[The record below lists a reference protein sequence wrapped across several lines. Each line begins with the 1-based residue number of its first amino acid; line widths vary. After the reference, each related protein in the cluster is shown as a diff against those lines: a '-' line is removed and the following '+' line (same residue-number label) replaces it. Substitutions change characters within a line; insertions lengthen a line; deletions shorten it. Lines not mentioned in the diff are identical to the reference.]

1 MVVGIGGFRDLGDP
15 NDPRRRMGGVP
26 QQANI
31 AGLPPGDREIA
42 RIVDGKLVYYSPKEG
57 LSLASTRRGYQ
68 FDEGKRAENERA
80 IAAEIDKMRMEE
92 AIASSDPEVTQQ
104 YFSDLLGKGELSI
117 DLTSRAA
124 QFAQAMPDIGPMGA
138 LKLAAAEFEA
148 GGGTQRQ
155 YERNVNE
162 LIGQEMADKM
172 ANMGEIRPELA
183 LINQIENEKRGRGT
197 TDAGVADV
205 SVSEDRLLAALAK
218 TDLERMKPAEQ
229 AALLFALDERG
240 QAGYRAAQQQ
250 PAPYRETTPEENRD
264 INAASGLN
272 RTKGLGK
279 GGRNA
284 FNREA
289 GVSGRYAN
297 TDITDPYKVPILVA
311 PAVEEKKLGKA
322 QNFRV
327 DVDSKGNIIYQP
339 ARIKTGQKTRQ
350 GFDEKRY
357 DTAGMQVAFVDP
369 SMVLPDELGY
379 SFFTRPDA
387 FDSERTSEFVNVPTS
402 EPQPYYGSERGGE
415 VAVHGHAR
423 LEDPAAAKVSR
434 SMTLGK
440 AVQDIRYRHRT
451 PLMTVRRGAG
461 DAVMRN
467 NQMYLVQNGVNTG
480 IPLYPLKNQRFD
492 NPDEVEVRI
501 GSKGEITE
509 EGMRELNDLIDAVL
523 PSSGVKNAAGEE
535 AKYTMVVNNAL
546 DDPRANQIQN
556 ALLREYIADEL
567 FQGGAPGALD
577 NRPFY
582 SVLNALSAG
591 NKVEGGSINA
601 APEMMPTVNALAGN
615 PDAELGDLIEVQD
628 VRRRAQQAGKR
639 APLRDINAY
648 AAALGGGEAPVGS
661 AEELAYEKAMTEM
674 TRRIQARAAADNA
687 EANDSPLNAPSNP
700 VNFAKTKIEQVKQA
714 LRNRLG

>member
-1 MVVGIGGFRDLGDP
+1 
-15 NDPRRRMGGVP
+15 
-26 QQANI
+26 
-31 AGLPPGDREIA
+31 
-42 RIVDGKLVYYSPKEG
+42 
-57 LSLASTRRGYQ
+57 
-68 FDEGKRAENERA
+68 
-80 IAAEIDKMRMEE
+80 
-92 AIASSDPEVTQQ
+92 
-104 YFSDLLGKGELSI
+104 
-117 DLTSRAA
+117 
-124 QFAQAMPDIGPMGA
+124 
-138 LKLAAAEFEA
+138 
-148 GGGTQRQ
+148 
-155 YERNVNE
+155 
-162 LIGQEMADKM
+162 
-172 ANMGEIRPELA
+172 
-183 LINQIENEKRGRGT
+183 
-197 TDAGVADV
+197 
-205 SVSEDRLLAALAK
+205 
-218 TDLERMKPAEQ
+218 
-229 AALLFALDERG
+229 
-240 QAGYRAAQQQ
+240 
-250 PAPYRETTPEENRD
+250 
-264 INAASGLN
+264 
-272 RTKGLGK
+272 
-279 GGRNA
+279 
-284 FNREA
+284 
-289 GVSGRYAN
+289 
-297 TDITDPYKVPILVA
+297 
-311 PAVEEKKLGKA
+311 
-322 QNFRV
+322 
-327 DVDSKGNIIYQP
+327 
-339 ARIKTGQKTRQ
+339 
-350 GFDEKRY
+350 
-357 DTAGMQVAFVDP
+357 
-369 SMVLPDELGY
+369 
-379 SFFTRPDA
+379 
-387 FDSERTSEFVNVPTS
+387 
-402 EPQPYYGSERGGE
+402 
-415 VAVHGHAR
+415 
-423 LEDPAAAKVSR
+423 
-434 SMTLGK
+434 
-440 AVQDIRYRHRT
+440 
-451 PLMTVRRGAG
+451 MTVRRGAG

-674 TRRIQARAAADNA
+674 TRRIQARAAADNV
-687 EANDSPLNAPSNP
+687 EANDSPLNAPNNP
-700 VNFAKTKIEQVKQA
+700 VNFAKTKIDQVKQA

>member
-31 AGLPPGDREIA
+31 AGLPSGDREVA

-339 ARIKTGQKTRQ
+339 ARVKTGQKTRQ

-369 SMVLPDELGY
+369 SMLLPDELGY

-451 PLMTVRRGAG
+451 PLMTVRRGEG

-467 NQMYLVQNGVNTG
+467 GQMYLVQNGVNTG
-480 IPLYPLKNQRFD
+480 VPLYPLKNQRFD

-674 TRRIQARAAADNA
+674 TRRIQARAAADNV

-700 VNFAKTKIEQVKQA
+700 INFAKTKIDQVKQA